1 MPGKTPLI
9 VGIGELLWDVLPGN
23 KHLGGAPANF
33 IYHSS
38 QLGSRAALISRIGND
53 ELGSETLASYAQ
65 LGLDTSHIQ
74 IDTNHKTGTV
84 EVEVD
89 SDGQPTFNIM
99 ENSAWD
105 FIAFNPQACSL
116 VRNADMLYFGS
127 LAQRSKESRRSIVKY
142 LKTASAHTIKL
153 FDVNLR
159 ADYYTTEIIRDGLVA
174 ANIVKLNED
183 ELDIVLDMLTHADK
197 NGKYTVADMIDEYE
211 INLLCITM
219 GSRGCELKTAYETVI
234 HRGMEVEVKDTIGAG
249 DAFTA
254 AVAINYLAGKSLEKI
269 AYAAN
274 LLGSYVASQ
283 RGATPHISQKILE
296 QVGLRYY

>member
-9 VGIGELLWDVLPGN
+9 VGIGELLWDMLPGD
-23 KHLGGAPANF
+23 KHLGGAAANF

-53 ELGSETLASYAQ
+53 ELGSETLDCYAQ

-74 IDTNHKTGTV
+74 IDTNHKTGIV
-84 EVEVD
+84 EVELD
-89 SDGQPTFNIM
+89 DDGQPTFNIM
-99 ENSAWD
+99 ENAAWD
-105 FIAFNPQACSL
+105 FIAFNPQTCSL
-116 VRNADMLYFGS
+116 VRNADIIYFGS

-142 LKTASAHTIKL
+142 LKATSAHAIKI

-159 ADYYTTEIIRDGLVA
+159 ADYYTTEIIRDGLTA
-174 ANIVKLNED
+174 ANIVKLNEE
-183 ELDIVLDMLTHADK
+183 ELDIVLDMLTHAGRDT
-197 NGKYTVADMIDEYE
+197 YTAADLIDEYE

-234 HRGMEVEVKDTIGAG
+234 HRGMEVEVKDTVGAG

-283 RGATPHISQKILE
+283 RGATPRINQKILS
-296 QVGLRYY
+296 QVGLSYT